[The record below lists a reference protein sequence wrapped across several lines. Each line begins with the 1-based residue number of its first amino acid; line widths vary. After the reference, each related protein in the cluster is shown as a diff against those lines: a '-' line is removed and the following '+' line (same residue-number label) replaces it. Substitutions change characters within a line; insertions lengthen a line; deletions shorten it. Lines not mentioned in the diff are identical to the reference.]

1 MTTKQEKRRSPAAL
15 KADDPKVVLD
25 ELEIFEKPVA
35 APPTGEADQS
45 PPAPDLKRIRRG
57 VRWGGILISALGG
70 LLLLALGTWM
80 TDYVVASI
88 QRQDWLGWL
97 TLGLLGIAVFAATMI
112 ILREVVALLRIRRL
126 DQFQHTAQSALNQD
140 DNAEATKL
148 ARQVTRLYAPRAEL
162 AWGQA
167 RLADHDGDILDARER
182 LVLVERE
189 LVSRLDTDAKA
200 AIASSARRVS
210 VITAA
215 SPSSLADMFA
225 VTFLNFR
232 MLRQVATVYGARP
245 GMIGLFKLAGMVIS
259 HIAIT
264 GGIAIGDD
272 LVQQMIGQRLTAKLS
287 ARLGEGIFNG
297 ALTAR
302 IGLAAIDVCRP
313 LPLIEAKRP
322 RLRDLV
328 KLVFR

>member
-1 MTTKQEKRRSPAAL
+1 
-15 KADDPKVVLD
+15 
-25 ELEIFEKPVA
+25 
-35 APPTGEADQS
+35 
-45 PPAPDLKRIRRG
+45 
-57 VRWGGILISALGG
+57 
-70 LLLLALGTWM
+70 
-80 TDYVVASI
+80 
-88 QRQDWLGWL
+88 
-97 TLGLLGIAVFAATMI
+97 
-112 ILREVVALLRIRRL
+112 
-126 DQFQHTAQSALNQD
+126 
-140 DNAEATKL
+140 
-148 ARQVTRLYAPRAEL
+148 
-162 AWGQA
+162 
-167 RLADHDGDILDARER
+167 
-182 LVLVERE
+182 
-189 LVSRLDTDAKA
+189 
-200 AIASSARRVS
+200 
-210 VITAA
+210 
-215 SPSSLADMFA
+215 MFA

-313 LPLIEAKRP
+313 LPFIEAKRP